1 MDELLESLTLDYPSS
16 GAFRNIYFQPEK
28 LQISSDSDK
37 DIEISQNPVAECF
50 YHTFKV
56 VLPRPALEVKSLQLA
71 RMSIPNPQTSIPDTE
86 TIFWYY
92 RVPASSVVPLN
103 PALIFI
109 PANLYFVRLLPSW
122 YKQELNANSPTYGFN
137 RYFSDYEDLAT
148 ELVKSCSADPLQT
161 FTSMFIPNDI
171 SLTYNQTTNK
181 FSFVGNNVFVGGLY
195 SYNYCSAG
203 YLDPNVIQA
212 QKTLATLSKLNDGF
226 GPTPGQVYQIN
237 KTLNLRLGFTWDS
250 ANMNL
255 FTKGDS
261 GTTTGVNNVLA
272 FRFRPPIS
280 FNVPATPANT
290 TYSADTYANLVYTNC
305 VNVFTQ
311 IITGS
316 STDSIRNT
324 QLLASVPL
332 NCQTLGIT
340 FYNPI
345 ISTPLAKVINQIY
358 EIGIGLYTDT
368 GEPYSLPNN
377 AITSLEISLTY

>member
-1 MDELLESLTLDYPSS
+1 MDELIESLTLDYPEN

-50 YHTFKV
+50 YNTFKV

-71 RMSIPNPQTSIPDTE
+71 RMSIPNPQTSMPDTE

-122 YKQELNANSPTYGFN
+122 YKPEINANSSTYGFN
-137 RYFSDYEDLAT
+137 RYFSDYDDLAS
-148 ELVKSCSADPLQT
+148 ELVKSCSADPLQPY
-161 FTSMFIPNDI
+161 TSMFIPNDI
-171 SLTYNQTTNK
+171 SLTYDAGTNK
-181 FSFVGNNVFVGGLY
+181 FSFVGNNVFMGNIY

-203 YLDPNVIQA
+203 YLDANVIQA
-212 QKTLATLSKLNDGF
+212 QKTLASLSKQYDGY

-250 ANMNL
+250 ANMDL

-261 GTTTGVNNVLA
+261 GTTNPVNNVLA

-280 FNVPATPANT
+280 FNVFPAPANT

-305 VNVFTQ
+305 VNVYTQ
-311 IITGS
+311 IITGA
-316 STDSIRNT
+316 STDSVRNT
-324 QLLASVPL
+324 QLLSCVPL

-340 FYNPI
+340 FYNPT
-345 ISTPLAKVINQIY
+345 ISTPLTKVINQLY
-358 EIGIGLYTDT
+358 EIGIELYTDT
-368 GEPYSLPNN
+368 GAPYSLPNN
-377 AITSLEISLTY
+377 AITSLELSLTY